1 MDRSYRRS
9 HRTDSAKTKK
19 KPRPANKGS
28 SMMTDSENQQLFAL
42 LGSES
47 VSLCVAMIY
56 LMVTRG
62 GDRLRWTV
70 RGKGALV
77 FIKDYARRIYT
88 LQLLDIRNK
97 CCMWEQTLTKN
108 FHAQCDTDQKN
119 LITFEDE
126 KENYTYGLNFANVEE
141 AEKFKLFF
149 ERFEK
154 EQNKPDRKKSACVAG
169 IERELR
175 PWRTS
180 GSTTSSIGLFSS
192 MASSVQTQDRSTT
205 SRSSVFGLTRFMQNL
220 SVFSTSSRRKEKAK
234 SKKDEI
240 DLSSPKKFER
250 KPHIT
255 RSELGSLQKL
265 DNNVKNVFAAPCH
278 KSELTRPRQDDLSVT
293 SNFTSHFKFVDSN
306 ANTPTEPTDG
316 TLKRTAVG
324 VRRTSSSVA
333 AFLRASSP
341 PGLAPVRSYR
351 ARGRP
356 APPPPTPNVPRART
370 SVSPAEPVTLRTL
383 LEQMR
388 SESGLRPR
396 TPHAIRR
403 PRVSPPPPPTTPVTP
418 FSKRIPTPM
427 PSEIDEELYA
437 KRAPSPCPPTETAVL
452 ATSGA
457 KGPPPAPPCPPLS
470 MLKSSA
476 TRLEATKTSKSASRV
491 TITRSVTMATASSA
505 REDMMKQIREG
516 TKLKAVTP
524 QENPRPTFK
533 NVGFVAGALAR
544 ALTERR
550 NRVLCPS
557 SDSESDTG
565 HNDSEWNDN

>member
-9 HRTDSAKTKK
+9 HRTDSGKTKK

-28 SMMTDSENQQLFAL
+28 SLLTDHENQQLFAL

-154 EQNKPDRKKSACVAG
+154 EQNKPDRRKSACVAG

-175 PWRTS
+175 PRRTS

-205 SRSSVFGLTRFMQNL
+205 SKGSVFGLTRFMQNL
-220 SVFSTSSRRKEKAK
+220 SVFSTSSRRKGKEK
-234 SKKDEI
+234 SKMDKI

-255 RSELGSLQKL
+255 RSELGSLRKL

-293 SNFTSHFKFVDSN
+293 SNFTSHSKFVDSN

-316 TLKRTAVG
+316 TPKRTVSIIAVG
-324 VRRTSSSVA
+324 IGTCEVVSGEGKTGASATDAQCAESTDFCVSC
-333 AFLRASSP
+333 RACDAEDP
-341 PGLAPVRSYR
+341 PGTNP
-351 ARGRP
+351 
-356 APPPPTPNVPRART
+356 
-370 SVSPAEPVTLRTL
+370 
-383 LEQMR
+383 
-388 SESGLRPR
+388 
-396 TPHAIRR
+396 R
-403 PRVSPPPPPTTPVTP
+403 PRVNPPPPPTTPVTP

-437 KRAPSPCPPTETAVL
+437 KRAPSPCPPTETAVP
-452 ATSGA
+452 ATSEA

-491 TITRSVTMATASSA
+491 TLTRSVTIATVSSA

-565 HNDSEWNDN
+565 HNDSEWNDD

>member
-9 HRTDSAKTKK
+9 HRTDSGKTKK

-28 SMMTDSENQQLFAL
+28 SLLTDHENQQLFAL

-154 EQNKPDRKKSACVAG
+154 EQNKPDRRKSACVAG

-175 PWRTS
+175 PRRTS

-205 SRSSVFGLTRFMQNL
+205 SKGSVFGLTRFMQNL
-220 SVFSTSSRRKEKAK
+220 SVFSTSSRRKGKEK
-234 SKKDEI
+234 SKMDKI

-255 RSELGSLQKL
+255 RSELGSLRKL

-293 SNFTSHFKFVDSN
+293 SNFTSHSKFVDSN

-316 TLKRTAVG
+316 TPKRTVSIIAVG
-324 VRRTSSSVA
+324 IGTCEVVSGEGKTGASATDAQCAESTDFCVSC
-333 AFLRASSP
+333 RACDAEDP
-341 PGLAPVRSYR
+341 PGTNP
-351 ARGRP
+351 
-356 APPPPTPNVPRART
+356 
-370 SVSPAEPVTLRTL
+370 
-383 LEQMR
+383 
-388 SESGLRPR
+388 
-396 TPHAIRR
+396 R
-403 PRVSPPPPPTTPVTP
+403 PRVNPPPPPTTPVTP

-437 KRAPSPCPPTETAVL
+437 KRAPSPCPPTETAVP
-452 ATSGA
+452 ATSEA

-491 TITRSVTMATASSA
+491 TLTRSVTIATVSSA

-550 NRVLCPS
+550 NRVLCPN
-557 SDSESDTG
+557 SESDTG
-565 HNDSEWNDN
+565 HNDSEWNDD